1 MDLIVT
7 LEASKIKSGEIKLKV
22 ADAEKTEVE
31 IDHIRSK
38 YIPVAV
44 RTRVLFFCT
53 TDLVSYVRLTIKV
66 ENKYSMYVRLCKNDV
81 SFILG

>member
-1 MDLIVT
+1 MDLIAT

-53 TDLVSYVRLTIKV
+53 TDLVS
-66 ENKYSMYVRLCKNDV
+66 LCV
-81 SFILG
+81 